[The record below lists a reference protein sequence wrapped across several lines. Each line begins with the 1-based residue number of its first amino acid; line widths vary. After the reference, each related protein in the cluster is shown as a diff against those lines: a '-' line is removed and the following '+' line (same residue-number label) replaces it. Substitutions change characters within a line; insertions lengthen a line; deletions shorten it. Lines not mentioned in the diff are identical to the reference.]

1 MSDISNLD
9 QHNNM
14 LARDDRRRSF
24 NLGNRL
30 WHSDSSFKSVSAKY
44 SLLSARIIPSA
55 GGNTEFADMR
65 AAYDA
70 LDPEIKAEIEDLI
83 TEHSLLFSRGQ
94 LGFTDFTAEERV
106 KFAPV
111 RHRLVRT
118 NPTTGRKS
126 LFLSSH
132 IGGIVGWPVPEAMAF
147 VRDLAEH
154 ATQRQFVYAHTWRQH
169 DLVMWDNRQT
179 MHRAR
184 RYKETSEVRDMR
196 RTTLEAVAGRGRPR
210 KRHVPDIL
218 SMAAED
224 ILAEATWQNISWRT
238 GTKGKLKA
246 RFAAIRVRIADGP
259 PQQIRDKGQQH
270 LPGEEA
276 WLIGE
281 HRVSGEKKY
290 YLANLP
296 ARTDLRT
303 LAATIKARW
312 ICEQAHQQ
320 LKEELGLDHFEGRSW
335 QGLHRHALMT
345 MIAYAFLQ
353 HRRLAKAR
361 RKK

>member
-1 MSDISNLD
+1 MRFHPIGNEFAAVVEGIHLCAPLNSAQLATIHAGMDRHAVLVFHDQPLTDEQQIAITTSLGKIELNTANNITRLDQRRLSIEMSDISNLD
-9 QHNNM
+9 QHSNI
-14 LARDDRRRSF
+14 LARDDRRRAF

-70 LDPEIKAEIEDLI
+70 LDPETKAEIEDLI

-118 NPTTGRKS
+118 NPTIGRKS

-132 IGGIVGWPVPEAMAF
+132 IVGIVVCWPVPEAVAF

-154 ATQRQFVYAHTWRQH
+154 ATQRQFVYAYTWRQH

-184 RYKETSEVRDMR
+184 RYRETREVRDMR
-196 RTTLEAVAGRGRPR
+196 STTL
-210 KRHVPDIL
+210 
-218 SMAAED
+218 
-224 ILAEATWQNISWRT
+224 
-238 GTKGKLKA
+238 
-246 RFAAIRVRIADGP
+246 
-259 PQQIRDKGQQH
+259 
-270 LPGEEA
+270 
-276 WLIGE
+276 
-281 HRVSGEKKY
+281 
-290 YLANLP
+290 
-296 ARTDLRT
+296 
-303 LAATIKARW
+303 
-312 ICEQAHQQ
+312 
-320 LKEELGLDHFEGRSW
+320 
-335 QGLHRHALMT
+335 
-345 MIAYAFLQ
+345 
-353 HRRLAKAR
+353 
-361 RKK
+361 